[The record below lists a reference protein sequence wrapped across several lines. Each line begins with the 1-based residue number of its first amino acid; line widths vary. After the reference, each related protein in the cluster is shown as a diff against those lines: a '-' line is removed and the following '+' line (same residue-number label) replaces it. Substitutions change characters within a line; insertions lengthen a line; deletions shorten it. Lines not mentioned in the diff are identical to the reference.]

1 MRFENIGWVA
11 NADINCARFVKLI
24 SGTKYRVAQAVANDQ
39 VIGVSPQNQRT
50 PTIIGTLAATTLA
63 ASAGESIDIEL
74 QTSLA
79 WVEVGSAVVEGE
91 WVKSDANG
99 RAVPIATSGAT
110 KQMVAGLCL
119 VGAANANELALI
131 QLNPHRQTM
140 D

>member
-1 MRFENIGWVA
+1 MRFENLGWVA

-24 SGTKYRVAQAVANDQ
+24 SGTKYRVAQAAANEQ
-39 VIGVSPQNQRT
+39 VVGVSTQNQRAA
-50 PTIIGTLAATTLA
+50 TIIGTLAATGLA
-63 ASAGESIDIEL
+63 ASVGESLDIEL
-74 QTSLA
+74 MGSLA

-131 QLNPHRQTM
+131 QLSPNRQTM